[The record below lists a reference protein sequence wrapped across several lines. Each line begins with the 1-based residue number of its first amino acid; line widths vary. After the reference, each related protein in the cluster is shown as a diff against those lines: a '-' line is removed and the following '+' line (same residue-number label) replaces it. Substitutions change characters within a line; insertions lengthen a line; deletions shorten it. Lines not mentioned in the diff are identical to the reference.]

1 MIANEVNQMIINVN
15 CGKGISID
23 VDTDK
28 IDHVNVIAHVWRIG
42 LRNILMDSHANV
54 TAEKFPEPAAQTI
67 ESKRRVEEKLA
78 DMMAGELTVKDGR
91 TKAPRDPIAAAAFNI
106 ARDDINALV
115 RGWNAKTPSAN
126 GLAWIKKLSEAMAI
140 PVTTED
146 EVKSMLAAAIA
157 KRAARADVMEKAAKT
172 VAEQASIDLG
182 DLI

>member
-1 MIANEVNQMIINVN
+1 MNLTIN

-23 VDTDK
+23 VDTSTLEKHTD
-28 IDHVNVIAHVWRIG
+28 VAAHVWRIG

-91 TKAPRDPIAAAAFNI
+91 TKAPRNPVAHAAFII

-115 RGWNAKTPSAN
+115 KGWNAKTPNRAAN
-126 GLAWIKKLSEAMAI
+126 QNVGKLGAIMNMPFETDDEIKSLI
-140 PVTTED
+140 
-146 EVKSMLAAAIA
+146 AAAIA
-157 KRAARADVMEKAAKT
+157 KRAARVDVIEKAAKT